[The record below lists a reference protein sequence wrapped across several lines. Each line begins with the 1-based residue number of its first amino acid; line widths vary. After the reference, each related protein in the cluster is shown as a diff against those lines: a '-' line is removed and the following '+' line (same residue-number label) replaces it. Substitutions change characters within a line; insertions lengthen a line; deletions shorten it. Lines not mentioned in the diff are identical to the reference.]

1 MYVCVDV
8 RHMCANARR
17 GCWITCCS
25 HRWLWATPCECWKLN
40 SGSLSTT
47 ETSLRPRM
55 PASHCCHS
63 TRALKPG
70 VLVALRRVLSAMMQP
85 DWQCQRIYFF
95 SKPTR
100 SQSIFTSTRWLNCYL
115 INKMG
120 YCHSA
125 FRRLRQAIAGQ
136 LELYGYTLSPLPW
149 RSKQTNRMAMEIC
162 ISGGKNTSSNP
173 VWCWDRR
180 CMPSCLAYILLCYNI
195 HVKISCYE
203 LNFEQNKSFD
213 TFKIK
218 ILIKHFIPQLKYAI
232 LFCFDITGEHDF
244 ESIVC
249 QRWNRTNKKKF
260 KILRLS

>member
-1 MYVCVDV
+1 MFVWMYVTCVQMPGEDV
-8 RHMCANARR
+8 
-17 GCWITCCS
+17 
-25 HRWLWATPCECWKLN
+25 
-40 SGSLSTT
+40 GSLLQSQVVVSHPVWVLET
-47 ETSLRPRM
+47 ELGFTLNHWDVSPPQNACFSLLSQYPCFEAR
-55 PASHCCHS
+55 
-63 TRALKPG
+63 

-100 SQSIFTSTRWLNCYL
+100 SQSVFTSTRWLNCYL

-162 ISGGKNTSSNP
+162 ISGGRNTSSNP

-232 LFCFDITGEHDF
+232 LFCFDITGEHYF

-249 QRWNRTNKKKF
+249 QRWNRTNKKNF